1 MKGPQR
7 PWPGRPVTADE
18 ALAQLRAD
26 WRAAPAE
33 DRPVIERHAV
43 AVHILKAGRVA

>member
-1 MKGPQR
+1 MKAPR

-18 ALAQLRAD
+18 ALARLRAD
-26 WRAAPAE
+26 WRTASTE
-33 DRPVIERHAV
+33 DRPAIERHAA

>member
-1 MKGPQR
+1 VKAPNR

-18 ALAQLRAD
+18 ALDQLRAD
-26 WRAAPAE
+26 WRTAAAE
-33 DRPVIERHAV
+33 DRPVIERHAA